1 MQENSVSQTILITGE
16 SGAGKT
22 ESSKHLI
29 QFLCNHAA
37 TIISER
43 IIDST
48 PLLEEFGNAST
59 TKNRNSSRFCK
70 FVEVSIFHLS
80 KLASCNNSTL
90 TTNIFPISVWI

>member
-1 MQENSVSQTILITGE
+1 MRENDVSQTILITGE

-29 QFLCNHAA
+29 QFLCNHAVKK
-37 TIISER
+37 ISKR
-43 IIDST
+43 IIEST

-70 FVEVSIFHLS
+70 LVEVSIFHLS
-80 KLASCNNSTL
+80 KLVPSNNSTL
-90 TTNIFPISVWI
+90 RTNFFQF